1 MSFEPGNTICVDE
14 SIVWW
19 YSLGGQLI
27 NASLP
32 MYMALDR
39 KPKNGC
45 EIQNSA
51 DGGVIVELKLVKV
64 SGEELGNSTTED
76 VEDMLHRTKVV
87 KELIEP
93 WIYSGRL
100 VCGDLNFVSFGCVN
114 RILSKVQKSFL
125 SCTHVNSCQ
134 NYSLYINLHILLN
147 ILCKITL
154 NIQESRKSIKFLK
167 R

>member
-1 MSFEPGNTICVDE
+1 MDYCWFTTVAIVSLHHLTNHHEAMSFEPGNTICVDE

-32 MYMALDR
+32 VYMALDR

-45 EIQNSA
+45 DIQNSA

-76 VEDMLHRTKVV
+76 VEDMLCRTKVV

-100 VCGDLNFVSFGCVN
+100 VCGDLYFVSFGCVEVIV
-114 RILSKVQKSFL
+114 RV
-125 SCTHVNSCQ
+125 CNS
-134 NYSLYINLHILLN
+134 LGL
-147 ILCKITL
+147 
-154 NIQESRKSIKFLK
+154 
-167 R
+167 